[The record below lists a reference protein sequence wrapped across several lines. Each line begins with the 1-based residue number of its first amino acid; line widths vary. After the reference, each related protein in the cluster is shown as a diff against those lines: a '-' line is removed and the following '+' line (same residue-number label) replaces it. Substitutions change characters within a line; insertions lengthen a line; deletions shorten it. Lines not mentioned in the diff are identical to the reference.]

1 MVLYGLARRR
11 GFVHAKT
18 LWTQAC
24 ISIEDTEQDLGLIY
38 RMMGRKG
45 LGSIENV
52 GPRLAEVIEG
62 LLNEVLANPVAT
74 GG

>member
-24 ISIEDTEQDLGLIY
+24 ISIEDAEQDLGLIY
-38 RMMGRKG
+38 RTVGRKG
-45 LGSIENV
+45 LASIWNV
-52 GPRLAEVIEG
+52 GPQMADGVEDLIRKW
-62 LLNEVLANPVAT
+62 ANSPV
-74 GG
+74 